1 MSDLMIIPAVLC
13 GGAGSRLWPASRETY
28 PKQLFAFGGGRSL
41 LQETLSRVL
50 GAGYGKPI
58 VVTGNEYRFL
68 VAEQVLALQ
77 AEVDIV
83 IEPHRRDSCAA
94 IAAAAMVAV
103 KRDPEAILL
112 VLAADQAIPDL
123 KRFQDHIDRGLT
135 AAQTGRIVTFGMQPS
150 YAATGYGY
158 LRPGPALNGMN
169 DVRELAAF
177 IEKPDEAT
185 ARQYVADG
193 YLWNSG
199 NFLFRAR
206 VFLSELERLAPD
218 VFGPVQS
225 AVASAHR
232 DLDFLRL
239 DREAFAK
246 ARAISVDYAVMEKT
260 ALSVVVP
267 SDFPWSDIGSWAA
280 VWDLAPKDED
290 GNAVNGE
297 CVFRDARNNYVYSPT
312 VLTAVVGLEEV
323 VVVVTRDAVLIA
335 AKSKSEEVKALV
347 SHLAKAGRREVVE
360 HLRSYRPW
368 GLYDS
373 LDAGDRFQVKRIVVK
388 PKAKLSLQ
396 RHYHRAEHWV
406 VVRGTAESTI
416 GEATQ
421 IVHENE
427 SIFIPIG
434 AVHRLANPGLI
445 PLEVI
450 EVQTGSYLGEDDI
463 VRYDDIYN
471 RS

>member
-1 MSDLMIIPAVLC
+1 MIIPAVLC

-50 GAGYGKPI
+50 GGGYGKPI
-58 VVTGNEYRFL
+58 VVTGDEYRFL
-68 VAEQVLALQ
+68 VAEQALALQ

-83 IEPHRRDSCAA
+83 VEPHRRDSCAA
-94 IAAAAMVAV
+94 IAAAALVAV

-112 VLAADQAIPDL
+112 VLAADHAIPDL
-123 KRFQDHIDRGLT
+123 KHFREHVERASI
-135 AAQTGRIVTFGMQPS
+135 AAQMGRIITFGMQPTC
-150 YAATGYGY
+150 AATGYGY
-158 LRPGPALNGMN
+158 LRPGPPIDGTGG
-169 DVRELAAF
+169 VHELAAF

-185 ARQYVADG
+185 ARRYVAEG

-206 VFLSELERLAPD
+206 VFLRELERLSPD
-218 VFGPVQS
+218 IHNSVQD
-225 AVASAHR
+225 AVALAQR

-246 ARAISVDYAVMEKT
+246 APAISVDYAVMEKT
-260 ALSVVVP
+260 ALSAVVP
-267 SDFPWSDIGSWAA
+267 SDFAWSDIGSWTA
-280 VWDLAPKDED
+280 VSDLMAKDKD
-290 GNAVNGE
+290 GNAVTGE
-297 CVFRDARNNYVYSPT
+297 CTFLDARNNYVYSPDI
-312 VLTAVVGLEEV
+312 LTAVVGLDDI
-323 VVVVTRDAVLIA
+323 VVVVTRDAVLIT

-347 SHLAKAGRREVVE
+347 SRLSSAGRREVVE
-360 HLRSYRPW
+360 HLRCYRPW
-368 GLYDS
+368 GQHDS
-373 LDAGDRFQVKRIVVK
+373 LDKGDRFQVKRIIVK
-388 PKAKLSLQ
+388 PNAKLSLQ
-396 RHYHRAEHWV
+396 RHFHRAEHWV
-406 VVRGTAESTI
+406 VVRGTAEITI
-416 GEATQ
+416 GEATH

-434 AVHRLANPGLI
+434 AVHRLANPGRI

-463 VRYDDIYN
+463 VRYDDVYS